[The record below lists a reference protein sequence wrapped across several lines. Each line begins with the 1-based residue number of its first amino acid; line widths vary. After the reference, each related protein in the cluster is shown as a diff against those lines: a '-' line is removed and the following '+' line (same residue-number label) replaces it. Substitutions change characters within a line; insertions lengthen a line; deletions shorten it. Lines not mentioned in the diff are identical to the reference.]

1 MLIIIIYSKDNN
13 YSYDDNKMI
22 FLFPII
28 VEIKYAKFWPW
39 EKKYVKNQ
47 PKTIVLIG
55 SLVFC
60 LISYKSL
67 KDKRN
72 TDLKCKD
79 LSPVESICVVSL

>member
-1 MLIIIIYSKDNN
+1 MPNFDLERRNML
-13 YSYDDNKMI
+13 
-22 FLFPII
+22 
-28 VEIKYAKFWPW
+28 
-39 EKKYVKNQ
+39 
-47 PKTIVLIG
+47 KTIVLIG